1 MTVHTS
7 VLLSTCRLNT
17 TTDIHILA
25 VTSFII
31 NSSIF
36 FSTVILRKKEECKN
50 RLLFIHSHILLIF
63 YSIIFFLFTC
73 LHALQRTVPCVC
85 RHLIYLKYPA
95 FTSGLLINGAI
106 KIAKTIL
113 IRSPGING
121 TTPAIKAACNVICAS
136 YASHAVPSV

>member
-1 MTVHTS
+1 MTVQTS

-36 FSTVILRKKEECKN
+36 FSTVILRKKKN
-50 RLLFIHSHILLIF
+50 VKIGSFSSILTFFSFSTSLFSFCSLAFTL
-63 YSIIFFLFTC
+63 YSVLF
-73 LHALQRTVPCVC
+73 PGVC

-113 IRSPGING
+113 IRSPGMNG

>member
-1 MTVHTS
+1 MTVQTS
-7 VLLSTCRLNT
+7 VLFIHLPSQYYDSYPHPGSHSFYYKFSPLFFNLN
-17 TTDIHILA
+17 
-25 VTSFII
+25 SK
-31 NSSIF
+31 
-36 FSTVILRKKEECKN
+36 KKEECKN

-63 YSIIFFLFTC
+63 YFIIFFLFTC

-85 RHLIYLKYPA
+85 RHLIYLRYPA
-95 FTSGLLINGAI
+95 FTNGLLINGAI

-121 TTPAIKAACNVICAS
+121 TTPAIKDACNVICAS